1 MIRHSR
7 ENTAREERQADT
19 EGEREGETV
28 QRKPDVL
35 EKISEWCGGGGR
47 GNRDR
52 ERMGEGERRDREAE
66 GWIERMGRERVQEK
80 EGEK

>member
-19 EGEREGETV
+19 EGGREGETV

-47 GNRDR
+47 GNRDC
-52 ERMGEGERRDREAE
+52 ERMGEGERE
-66 GWIERMGRERVQEK
+66 IERLKDGLRGWRERET
-80 EGEK
+80 

>member
-1 MIRHSR
+1 M
-7 ENTAREERQADT
+7 AREDRQADT

-47 GNRDR
+47 GNRDC
-52 ERMGEGERRDREAE
+52 ERRGEGERRDRKAE